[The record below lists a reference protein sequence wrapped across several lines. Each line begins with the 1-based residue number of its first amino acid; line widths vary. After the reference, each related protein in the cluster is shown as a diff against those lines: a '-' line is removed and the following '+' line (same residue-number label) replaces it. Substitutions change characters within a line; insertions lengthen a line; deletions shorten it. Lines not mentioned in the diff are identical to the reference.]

1 MAFLG
6 KKSLHHLNELKK
18 TYEHAIWNTIALKI
32 SINTLTGVN
41 AKGVKADQEYKF
53 YTSDA
58 KVNRRLVALEAS
70 LTKDNMLPS
79 LDERKQF
86 FNAVYGEDKEFLGA
100 VSNVWKSYKEASC

>member
-1 MAFLG
+1 
-6 KKSLHHLNELKK
+6 
-18 TYEHAIWNTIALKI
+18 
-32 SINTLTGVN
+32 
-41 AKGVKADQEYKF
+41 
-53 YTSDA
+53 
-58 KVNRRLVALEAS
+58 LVALEAS